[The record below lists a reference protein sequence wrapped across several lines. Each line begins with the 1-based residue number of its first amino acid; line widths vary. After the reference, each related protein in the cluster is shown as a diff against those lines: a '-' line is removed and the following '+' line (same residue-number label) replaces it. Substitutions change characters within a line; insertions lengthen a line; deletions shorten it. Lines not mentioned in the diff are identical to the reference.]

1 MERDVNLYNEVHA
14 TNKFILQVQ
23 TSAFKM
29 KSIPMISLNISVLD
43 CTIALPSQSFSVA
56 ILILNTSFLALNSK
70 EIHEEVDAGEI
81 LQQWKGIIMQ
91 QFSNQRIIII
101 ETSN

>member
-1 MERDVNLYNEVHA
+1 MLYNELHA

-29 KSIPMISLNISVLD
+29 KSIPMINLNISVSLD
-43 CTIALPSQSFSVA
+43 YSIALPSWSFSAA
-56 ILILNTSFLALNSK
+56 ILILNTSFLALNSM
-70 EIHEEVDAGEI
+70 EIHEEVDAGQI
-81 LQQWKGIIMQ
+81 LQRWKGIIMQ
-91 QFSNQRIIII
+91 HFSNQRTIII

>member
-1 MERDVNLYNEVHA
+1 MERDVKLYNEVHA

-29 KSIPMISLNISVLD
+29 KLIPMINLNISVSLD
-43 CTIALPSQSFSVA
+43 YSIALPSWSFSVA

-70 EIHEEVDAGEI
+70 EIHEEVDAGQNTTTMESDYNAA
-81 LQQWKGIIMQ
+81 
-91 QFSNQRIIII
+91 F
-101 ETSN
+101 